1 MALSLRRTTNRA
13 REFILTRTYSF
24 DRLNR
29 YLRQL
34 VLFVYRFSALRLSS
48 FCIHLIYFVFLAL
61 LGSLIMVLLKPSDP
75 SFSPS
80 YVDMLFMS
88 TSALTVSGLGTVE
101 TERLSSAQ
109 IAVLTLLMFVGGEV
123 FVTLL
128 GLLLR
133 RTSEHDKREASAVGV
148 DAVRSELEPVA
159 SSRVVTIDSIEPVD
173 GSAAMAEEKDLRLS
187 CVRWLRYI
195 VSSYIFTFHLF
206 GTSLLL
212 IYIYRVSN
220 ARDILRKKGINVFL
234 FSLSTTVSSFANGGL
249 IATNENMA
257 AFNRNPTM
265 LLLMIAQVLAGNL
278 LFPLFLRLVI
288 WTLKKI
294 TKREE
299 FRHMLKSTS
308 ETRFSPLLPEKQT
321 CFLSL
326 TVVGLMT
333 ALLVLFCS
341 MDWDGA
347 VFDGLTSFE
356 KIVSAFFIAA
366 NSRHAGENSIDP
378 SLISPAVLVFIIVMM
393 YLPPSAT
400 FWPAEEDDTSSD
412 GIKKQ
417 NKKKKSWVQN
427 LLLSQLSCI
436 IIYII
441 LICII
446 ERRKMRRDPLNF
458 SSLNMIFEVTSAYGN
473 VGLSTGYSC
482 SRLMKLHPEASCQ
495 DKPYSLAGFW
505 SDESKILLSSVM
517 LYGRLKKFSAQDGK
531 AWRLY

>member
-1 MALSLRRTTNRA
+1 MALSLRRTSNRA

-48 FCIHLIYFVFLAL
+48 FCIHLLYFVSLAF
-61 LGSLIMVLLKPSDP
+61 LGSLAMVLLKPSDH

-109 IAVLTLLMFVGGEV
+109 LAVLTLLMFVGGEA

-133 RTSEHDKREASAVGV
+133 RTSENDKREASAVRV
-148 DAVRSELEPVA
+148 DAVSVELEAADP
-159 SSRVVTIDSIEPVD
+159 SRVVTIDSIEPAD
-173 GSAAMAEEKDLRLS
+173 GSVAMAEEKDLRSS
-187 CVRWLRYI
+187 CIRWLRYI
-195 VSSYIFTFHLF
+195 VSSYIATFHLF

-212 IYIYRVSN
+212 VYIYRVSH

-257 AFNRNPTM
+257 AFNRDPTM

-278 LFPLFLRLVI
+278 LFPLFLRLAI
-288 WTLKKI
+288 WTLKRI

-308 ETRFSPLLPEKQT
+308 ETRFSPLLPGKQT
-321 CFLSL
+321 SYLSL

-333 ALLVLFCS
+333 ALLVMFCS
-341 MDWDGA
+341 MDWNGA
-347 VFDGLTSFE
+347 VFDGLNSFE
-356 KIVSAFFIAA
+356 KIVAA
-366 NSRHAGENSIDP
+366 LFMAVNSRHAGENSIDP
-378 SLISPAVLVFIIVMM
+378 SLISPAVLV

-412 GIKKQ
+412 GIKQQ

-427 LLLSQLSCI
+427 LLLTQLSCI
-436 IIYII
+436 VVFIV
-441 LICII
+441 LVCII

-458 SSLNMIFEVTSAYGN
+458 SSLNMIFEVT
-473 VGLSTGYSC
+473 
-482 SRLMKLHPEASCQ
+482 RLMKLHPEASCQ
-495 DKPYSLAGFW
+495 DKPYSFVGW
-505 SDESKILLSSVM
+505 WTDESKILLATVM

>member
-1 MALSLRRTTNRA
+1 FSSILVALHKKYCTRSFISMALSLRRTSNRA

-48 FCIHLIYFVFLAL
+48 FCIHLLYFVSLAF
-61 LGSLIMVLLKPSDP
+61 LGSLAMVLLKPSDH

-109 IAVLTLLMFVGGEV
+109 LAVLTLLMFVGGEV

-133 RTSEHDKREASAVGV
+133 RTSENDKREASAVRV
-148 DAVRSELEPVA
+148 DAVSVELEAADP
-159 SSRVVTIDSIEPVD
+159 SRVVTIDSIEPAD
-173 GSAAMAEEKDLRLS
+173 GSVAMAEEKDLRSS
-187 CVRWLRYI
+187 CIRWLRYI
-195 VSSYIFTFHLF
+195 VSSYIATFHLF

-212 IYIYRVSN
+212 VYIYRVSH

-257 AFNRNPTM
+257 AFNRDPTM

-278 LFPLFLRLVI
+278 LFPLFLRLAI
-288 WTLKKI
+288 WTLKRI

-308 ETRFSPLLPEKQT
+308 ETRFSPLLPGKQT
-321 CFLSL
+321 SYLSL

-333 ALLVLFCS
+333 ALLVMFCS
-341 MDWDGA
+341 MDWNGA
-347 VFDGLTSFE
+347 VFDGLNSFE
-356 KIVSAFFIAA
+356 KIVAA
-366 NSRHAGENSIDP
+366 LFMAVNSRHAGENSIDP

-393 YLPPSAT
+393 
-400 FWPAEEDDTSSD
+400 
-412 GIKKQ
+412 
-417 NKKKKSWVQN
+417 
-427 LLLSQLSCI
+427 
-436 IIYII
+436 
-441 LICII
+441 
-446 ERRKMRRDPLNF
+446 
-458 SSLNMIFEVTSAYGN
+458 
-473 VGLSTGYSC
+473 
-482 SRLMKLHPEASCQ
+482 
-495 DKPYSLAGFW
+495 
-505 SDESKILLSSVM
+505 
-517 LYGRLKKFSAQDGK
+517 
-531 AWRLY
+531 